1 MNNTKEL
8 RSSLEKLRPSLE
20 EHYVEYYTNLV
31 TRLLGDNGR
40 FNIREI
46 VYYDTGLLH
55 SMTKAIDPEQSHRHG
70 APQEVDLERIERGA
84 TSYATSVIDAFIEKI
99 DSKLGALESS
109 KLISGNRF
117 FEFFVEGVKD
127 GKNVS
132 IKQSMR
138 QNWSANGRP
147 FDQFP
152 ALCYIDGKRIKASE
166 FKKLFA

>member
-1 MNNTKEL
+1 MNNSNEL
-8 RSSLEKLRPSLE
+8 RSSLETLRPSLE
-20 EHYVEYYTNLV
+20 EHYTEYYSNLV
-31 TRLLGDNGR
+31 TRLLGDNG
-40 FNIREI
+40 IVDSREVI
-46 VYYDTGLLH
+46 YYDVNLIY
-55 SMTKAIDPEQSHRHG
+55 SMTKKLDENNSRMS
-70 APQEVDLERIERGA
+70 APRELNVERIERGA
-84 TSYATSVIDAFIEKI
+84 SSYASNVIESFVAKI

-109 KLISGNRF
+109 KVISGRGD

-132 IKQSMR
+132 IKQTLR
-138 QNWSANGRP
+138 QNWSSQGRP

>member
-1 MNNTKEL
+1 MDNTTNEL
-8 RSSLEKLRPSLE
+8 RSSLESLRPSLE
-20 EHYVEYYTNLV
+20 AYFIEHYTNLI

-40 FNIREI
+40 FTSREL
-46 VYYDTGLLH
+46 YSYDINFIC
-55 SMTKAIDPEQSHRHG
+55 SMAKDADDTKANGPQVIDL
-70 APQEVDLERIERGA
+70 DRIK
-84 TSYATSVIDAFIEKI
+84 SYASTYATNLINTYIEKI
-99 DSKLGALESS
+99 DSKLGSLESA
-109 KLISGNRF
+109 KVISGNQY
-117 FEFFVEGVKD
+117 FEFFVEGIKD